1 MKDCRGF
8 TLIELM
14 IVVYIIGILAAI
26 AIPNFISYRNKAYLT
41 EGYVLFDAVKKDIS
55 EFYDNRGIFPANN
68 AEAGLAEPNAI
79 RGKDVASITV
89 DKGVVVIEFDEN
101 SRATLKKMILAPQLT
116 EGNPTGPII
125 WTRED
130 IKWKGKDKS
139 GRKKS

>member
-1 MKDCRGF
+1 MKNNQGF

-14 IVVYIIGILAAI
+14 LVVSIIGILAAI
-26 AIPNFISYRNKAYLT
+26 AIPNFISYRDKAFLT

-55 EFYDNRGIFPANN
+55 EFYDHRGVFPANN
-68 AEAGLAEPNAI
+68 TEAGLAEPSAI

-89 DKGVVVIEFDEN
+89 DNGMVIIEFDQE
-101 SRATLKKMILAPQLT
+101 SRAMFQKIIMTPQLP

-130 IKWKGKDKS
+130 IKWTPKEKVGL
-139 GRKKS
+139 KKS

>member
-1 MKDCRGF
+1 MKNNQGF

-14 IVVYIIGILAAI
+14 VVISIIGILAAI
-26 AIPNFISYRNKAYLT
+26 AIPNFISYRDKAFLT

-55 EFYDNRGIFPANN
+55 EFYDHRGVFPANN
-68 AEAGLAEPNAI
+68 SEAGLAEPSAI

-89 DKGVVVIEFDEN
+89 DNGMVIIEFDQE
-101 SRATLKKMILAPQLT
+101 SRAMFQKMIMTPQLT

-130 IKWKGKDKS
+130 IKWTPKEKVGL
-139 GRKKS
+139 KKS